1 MIDSISKYIK
11 EEDGILFK
19 RGEKKGR
26 LEGKQEGKLEE
37 KTETIRKF
45 LKDGILTTQQLASYF
60 DVSEEFV
67 ENLLLNLN
75 K

>member
-11 EEDGILFK
+11 EEDDILFK

-26 LEGKQEGKLEE
+26 LEGKQEGKWEE

-45 LKDGILTTQQLASYF
+45 LKDGMLTTQQLASYF
-60 DVSEEFV
+60 DVTEEFV
-67 ENLLLNLN
+67 EGLKKELT